1 MKAQK
6 AIEKRRNNI
15 VIIKFLCITF
25 FVSFHPNANCGNM
38 PEKNATLV
46 VKLHKCHIFEKAP
59 SSISDVTKETLHEE
73 ELASRAQ
80 GNKKFRL
87 KKLNVDGFDAELYFD
102 VKDMQNLKLGEV
114 INLIDKLQAN
124 DKRIEAS
131 FRFEE

>member
-1 MKAQK
+1 M
-6 AIEKRRNNI
+6 IN
-15 VIIKFLCITF
+15 CITF
-25 FVSFHPNANCGNM
+25 FFLSYLLATGGNM

-59 SSISDVTKETLHEE
+59 SSISDVTKETLREE
-73 ELASRAQ
+73 ELAKRAQ
-80 GNKKFRL
+80 GNEKFKL

-131 FRFEE
+131 FRFESR

>member
-1 MKAQK
+1 MVVTNKATNSGD
-6 AIEKRRNNI
+6 I
-15 VIIKFLCITF
+15 
-25 FVSFHPNANCGNM
+25 
-38 PEKNATLV
+38 PEKSATLV

-59 SSISDVTKETLHEE
+59 SSISDVINETLHEE
-73 ELASRAQ
+73 ELAERAQ
-80 GNKKFRL
+80 GNEKFKL

>member
-1 MKAQK
+1 
-6 AIEKRRNNI
+6 
-15 VIIKFLCITF
+15 
-25 FVSFHPNANCGNM
+25 M

-59 SSISDVTKETLHEE
+59 SSISDVTKETLNEE
-73 ELASRAQ
+73 ELANRVQ
-80 GNKKFRL
+80 ENEKFKL

>member
-1 MKAQK
+1 
-6 AIEKRRNNI
+6 
-15 VIIKFLCITF
+15 
-25 FVSFHPNANCGNM
+25 M

-59 SSISDVTKETLHEE
+59 SSISDVTKETLNEE
-73 ELASRAQ
+73 ELAKRAE
-80 GNKKFRL
+80 GNEKFKL

>member
-1 MKAQK
+1 
-6 AIEKRRNNI
+6 
-15 VIIKFLCITF
+15 
-25 FVSFHPNANCGNM
+25 M

-73 ELASRAQ
+73 ELAERAE
-80 GNKKFRL
+80 GNEKFKL

-124 DKRIEAS
+124 DKKIEAS